1 MLTQGGVSA
10 VTNFEDIGRTL
21 DRELERLRQAAEN
34 AVKPSTS
41 EKAAGVL
48 RSISAS
54 LTRLAEQIESK
65 TNSKKTP

>member
-1 MLTQGGVSA
+1 

-21 DRELERLRQAAEN
+21 DRELERLRQAAEH
-34 AVKPSTS
+34 AVKPATCD
-41 EKAAGVL
+41 KAAGVL

-65 TNSKKTP
+65 AAPKKSP